1 MASVSVCTD
10 VKCGG
15 PEQLR
20 GPRPRQGPGLG
31 PGGRPGVRPPRLG
44 LPSPRPKGCARA
56 QTPGLGQVAVGV
68 LLPIHSLQILLLDKN
83 VNAFLRVVFRGGRGR
98 EEKEKHIYR
107 REREGFSHPSRA
119 APSHFPQSP
128 LAPRGF
134 PPPPSGLRRGRTP
147 GFCVKRPR
155 GSVSRGCRPPRA
167 QKEPRLRDGPPTGLR
182 TCRRLPGRRCSL

>member
-107 REREGFSHPSRA
+107 
-119 APSHFPQSP
+119 
-128 LAPRGF
+128 
-134 PPPPSGLRRGRTP
+134 
-147 GFCVKRPR
+147 
-155 GSVSRGCRPPRA
+155 
-167 QKEPRLRDGPPTGLR
+167 
-182 TCRRLPGRRCSL
+182 